1 MTDDLIAR
9 LEAATGPDRELDAVI
24 AVASGQYVHERRGR
38 DRQEWFYSTSRNYD
52 RRSLHYGGT
61 CRPLEA
67 YTASID
73 AALTLATGEA
83 IERVGG
89 AIGILRWAIDMMRE
103 AGAGIDALPRFI
115 VIAALR
121 AQEDREHGLQSN

>member
-1 MTDDLIAR
+1 MTDDLISR
-9 LEAATGPDRELDAVI
+9 LEQAGPPCRELDAAI
-24 AVASGQYVHERRGR
+24 AVASGQYVP
-38 DRQEWFYSTSRNYD
+38 DRYSPGQFFATNAPTHSSCGIPN
-52 RRSLHYGGT
+52 
-61 CRPLEA
+61 

-121 AQEDREHGLQSN
+121 AQEDREHG